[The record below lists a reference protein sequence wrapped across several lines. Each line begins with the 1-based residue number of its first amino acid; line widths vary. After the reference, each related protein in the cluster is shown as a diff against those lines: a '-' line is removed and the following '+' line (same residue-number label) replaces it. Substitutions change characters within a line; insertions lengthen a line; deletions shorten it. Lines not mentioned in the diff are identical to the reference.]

1 MPVHGW
7 HEVGDDR
14 MTPDES
20 GPEQHLDLLLF
31 QGRQVQSTWVQ
42 RDIFRKGYTPKDS
55 VRRHGISV
63 VLATLFLQVA
73 EERAIVDQ
81 CLNFDVSCL
90 RYLMVCKNEFEVDF
104 TLLYHATAP
113 DA

>member
-81 CLNFDVSCL
+81 CLKFDVSCL
-90 RYLMVCKNEFEVDF
+90 PLVCKNEFEVDF